1 MSLARDSG
9 WWFGLMGVP
18 HLVRLL
24 WQQEAP
30 CWGFCL
36 GFLLPPV
43 CEADPLPVA
52 SFGAF
57 FLLLLRLVS
66 LYVWY
71 EYVRIVLFPSPCT
84 FSFFTGTC
92 L

>member
-1 MSLARDSG
+1 MVVWTDGSAA
-9 WWFGLMGVP
+9 FGAFVVAAGGSVL
-18 HLVRLL
+18 
-24 WQQEAP
+24 
-30 CWGFCL
+30 GFFL

-66 LYVWY
+66 WYVWY
-71 EYVRIVLFPSPCT
+71 EYVHIVLFPSPCT